1 MPRCLSIACEPTR
14 PRSPAYSLPL
24 PAPFSRPAQF
34 AEKIRALINPAATIT
49 KLPATKDDPKQR
61 KPDITRAWEVLRWKP
76 RTSVDEGLAKT
87 ILYFK
92 HELGCA
98 KAGDE
103 AAPTVWMPTDSIV
116 DKLPRA

>member
-1 MPRCLSIACEPTR
+1 LLPYALAPVACPPDRT
-14 PRSPAYSLPL
+14 ACPL
-24 PAPFSRPAQF
+24 ARPAQF

-116 DKLPRA
+116 DRLPRA